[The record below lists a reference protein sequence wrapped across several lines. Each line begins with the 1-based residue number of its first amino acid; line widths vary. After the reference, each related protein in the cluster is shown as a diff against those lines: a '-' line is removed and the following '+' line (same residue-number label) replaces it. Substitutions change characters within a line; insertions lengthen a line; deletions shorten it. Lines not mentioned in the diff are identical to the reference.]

1 MKLLQKSM
9 ILCMLLFASI
19 QTKAQSV
26 PFALDSMLDHTLDSM
41 LPIIGAKSL
50 SAAVQFPDTAVWSSA
65 AGISSINPVVNV
77 TTDDVY
83 LIGSVTK
90 TITSACILQLA
101 DQGLLGLD
109 DSLYQWLDTFQYINP
124 NITIRQLL
132 RHQSGIYDV
141 LSNAACTNAM
151 LANQDSIWAPED
163 LITSF
168 IQPAVFQPGAMWSY
182 SNTNYFLLGMIIKRV
197 TGNEFYTEYRNRFF
211 SPLGLSTF
219 AIPAFEP
226 LTSPIA
232 HVWLDITNDGVT
244 DDAHNFYMN
253 YMALNSVAGAA
264 GGYFS
269 TASDLTKWTRTYMRG
284 DLLSANMMAE
294 AKTTVVATGQPGL
307 NYGLGLMKRN
317 FLGYQGYGHG
327 GDLAYAASSWYFPA
341 KDISIT
347 VLTNDADH
355 NSWTLIPVVNAL
367 LRTYNDWSLL
377 SGIDQTADQNFVTYV
392 YPNPFTNS
400 INIKMNID
408 EKIKSVSFMLTNALG
423 QEIETIER
431 NDLAPGQEEFQMND
445 LSSLHS
451 GVYFIHSKINGQP
464 SSSIKLIK

>member
-1 MKLLQKSM
+1 MKLLQKLL
-9 ILCMLLFASI
+9 ILCMLTLVSA

-50 SAAVQFPDTAVWSSA
+50 SAAVQFPDTSVWASA
-65 AGISSINPVVNV
+65 AGISSINPTVNV

-168 IQPAVFQPGAMWSY
+168 IQPAIFQPGATWSY

-197 TGNEFYTEYRNRFF
+197 TGNEFYTEYRSRFF

-317 FLGYQGYGHG
+317 FLGYQAYGHG
-327 GDLAYAASSWYFPA
+327 GDLAYAASSWYFPT

-377 SGIDQTADQNFVTYV
+377 SGIEQSIGQNLMTSV

-408 EKIKSVSFMLTNALG
+408 EKIKSVSIILTNALG
-423 QEIETIER
+423 QEIASLER
-431 NDLAPGQEEFQMND
+431 KDLTPGSEEFQLND
-445 LSSLHS
+445 LSNLNS
-451 GVYFIHSKINGQP
+451 GVYFIHLKINGQP
-464 SSSIKLIK
+464 ASSIKLIK